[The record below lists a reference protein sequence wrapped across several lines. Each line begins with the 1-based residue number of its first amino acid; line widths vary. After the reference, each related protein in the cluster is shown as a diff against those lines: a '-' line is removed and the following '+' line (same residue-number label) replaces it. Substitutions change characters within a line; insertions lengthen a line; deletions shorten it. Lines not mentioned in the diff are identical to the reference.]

1 MKNKSPWEN
10 GSDTNNMTM
19 GMKLKEKQNNIIQ
32 TKFINRADSLFLI
45 ILVWVEYIKCNKK
58 TKKKTQSYLRGLLH
72 YNLWNRITWY

>member
-19 GMKLKEKQNNIIQ
+19 GMKLIEKQNNIIQ

-58 TKKKTQSYLRGLLH
+58 TKKKNTIISKRSLAL
-72 YNLWNRITWY
+72 